1 MASVIYTNLFSR
13 VTEKQPVFDFMIKKD
28 DFYINTHG
36 VSVTEFDKSY
46 STFNDGLFYVLN
58 KNNKPLYFNGVYL
71 VNARLR
77 KERGFPANSLRVFL
91 TNTSFSGNYMYE
103 NYNVSFRGRQIG
115 QLTISRLST
124 YQNNSNLLINPF
136 QSIEFSATYQV
147 INLNNLDQ
155 QYFGKSRLNQNK
167 KKGTID
173 INFTIRCFADKEFT
187 QQVNDTLTFTIN
199 VVNTGYVPIAL
210 QQQPIFNS

>member
-155 QYFGKSRLNQNK
+155 QYFGKSRLNQDK

>member
-1 MASVIYTNLFSR
+1 MASITYTNLFTR
-13 VTEKQPVFDFMIKKD
+13 ITEKQPVFDFMIKKD

-46 STFNDGLFYVLN
+46 TTFNDGLFYVLN

-77 KERGFPANSLRVFL
+77 KERGFPGNSLRVSL
-91 TNTSFSGNYMYE
+91 INTSFSGNYMYE

-115 QLTISRLST
+115 QLTISRLSI
-124 YQNNSNLLINPF
+124 YQNSSNLLINPF

-187 QQVNDTLTFTIN
+187 QQVNDTLTLTIN

-210 QQQPIFNS
+210 QQQPVFNS

>member
-71 VNARLR
+71 VNVRLR

-187 QQVNDTLTFTIN
+187 QQVNDTLTLTIN